1 MRCAIYCRLSKE
13 DEEKQLES
21 ESIQNQKAL
30 LLRYAAQQNWDVAAI
45 YIDSDYSGTDRDRPA
60 FCTMLREA
68 RAHSF
73 DIVLCKTQSRFT
85 RDMEL
90 VEKYIHYLFPLWGIR
105 FVTAVDHV
113 DTALRGNKKARQ
125 INGLINEWYLEDLSE
140 NIRAVFGHK
149 RRTGQ
154 YIGALAAYGYRKDA
168 SDHHRLCVDPP
179 AAAVVQDIYRWYLEG
194 MGKQKIADKLNRH
207 KIPSPAAYREGTK
220 KSAWTKTAVGRI
232 LKNEIYTG
240 VMVQGKRRK
249 VSYKSKQMRQ
259 VPPEEWVRVEGT
271 HEAIVSQQEFRRVQ
285 ALLRCKT
292 DAQQP
297 AQRILLEGKLFCG
310 VCGETLNQVRA
321 KSGTYLRCKNCKGVS
336 ITWERLRKLLLEK
349 MQPWLPSEANEK
361 WLPVLI
367 GKIEL
372 EPIDRK
378 TKQQEMT
385 IYWKI

>member
-13 DEEKQLES
+13 DEEKQPES

-30 LLRYAAQQNWDVAAI
+30 LLRYAAQQRWDVAGV
-45 YIDSDYSGTDRDRPA
+45 YIDDNYGGADRDRPA
-60 FCTMLREA
+60 FCAMLREA
-68 RAHSF
+68 RAHRF
-73 DIVLCKTQSRFT
+73 EIILCKTQSRFT

-105 FVTAVDHV
+105 FVTVVDHV
-113 DTALRGNKKARQ
+113 DTALQGSKKARQ

-140 NIRAVFGHK
+140 NIRAVFAHK
-149 RRTGQ
+149 RRAGQ

-168 SDHHRLCVDPP
+168 SDRHRLCVDPP

-194 MGKQKIADKLNRH
+194 MGKQKIADRLNRRE
-207 KIPSPAAYREGTK
+207 IPSPAAYREGTQR
-220 KSAWTKTAVGRI
+220 SVWTKTAVGRI

-240 VMVQGKRRK
+240 VLVQGKRQK

-271 HEAIVSQQEFRRVQ
+271 HEAIVSQRDFHRVQ
-285 ALLRCKT
+285 EQLRCKT
-292 DAQQP
+292 AAQQP
-297 AQRILLEGKLFCG
+297 AQQILLEGKLFCG
-310 VCGETLNQVRA
+310 VCGGRLQKARA
-321 KSGTYLRCKNCKGVS
+321 KSGTYLRCKHCRGVS
-336 ITWERLRKLLLEK
+336 VTWEHLQKLLLEK
-349 MQPWLPSEANEK
+349 MQPWLPAEASEP

-372 EPIDRK
+372 DTADRE
-378 TKQQEMT
+378 TKQQELT
-385 IYWKI
+385 IYWNI